1 MINHFNFRRE
11 KDGAFLITNDY
22 GCYDF
27 LTKEEFL
34 TLVQDRIAQ
43 DTPLY
48 QRLRDKLFLVDT
60 TDVYSSET
68 AARLRSMKNY
78 LFQGTD
84 LHIFVVTNQ
93 CNLQC
98 IYCQAQDHRAAK
110 KGMMSIETGRKA
122 IDIALQSPNHHLTFE
137 FQGGEPLLNFPVI
150 RQMIAYAEQRKGQK
164 QIDFT
169 LVSNFSL
176 LTEDMADY
184 LLAHQVAICTS
195 LDGPEEIHTKN
206 RLSLN
211 GRSSYQAMWHG
222 RQILTERGYVPSAI
236 QTTTRHSLGRAK
248 EIIEEYRKEG
258 QHSIFLRP
266 LTPLGFAKSDWQKIG
281 YTAEEFLQFYRE
293 ALQEIIQ
300 LNLKGIP
307 FVEQHATFFLRKM
320 LAGVADNYMELR
332 SPCGAAFGQL
342 AYYYDGSIY
351 TCDEARMVAEAG
363 SPAFRLGDV
372 FTSSYRELLS
382 SRVCKAAAEASV
394 LETLPDCCDCVYQP
408 YCGACPVVQ
417 YALHGNIFAQEP
429 NGYRCR
435 IYKGIM
441 DCLFAVLR
449 HGTDEEKSVLKSWVG
464 DKHENHQE

>member
-1 MINHFNFRRE
+1 MINHFNFKRE
-11 KDGAFLITNDY
+11 QDGTFLITNDY

-34 TLVQDRIAQ
+34 SMVKGSITESSS
-43 DTPLY
+43 LY
-48 QRLRDKLFLVDT
+48 RRLRKKSFLLEPPDIFA
-60 TDVYSSET
+60 EKT
-68 AARLRSMKNY
+68 AEQFRGMKNY

-84 LHIFVVTNQ
+84 LHIFVMTNQ

-98 IYCQAQDHRAAK
+98 IYCQAQDHMAVK

-122 IDIALQSPNHHLTFE
+122 IDVALQSPNHHLTFE

-150 RQMIAYAEQRKGQK
+150 RQMIIYAEQMKGEK

-176 LTEDMADY
+176 LTEEIADF
-184 LLAHQVAICTS
+184 LLAHKVAICTS
-195 LDGPEEIHTKN
+195 LDGPEELHDRN
-206 RLSLN
+206 RKAMN
-211 GRSSYQAMWHG
+211 GRSSYQAMLRG
-222 RQILTERGYVPSAI
+222 RKILMERGCLPSAI
-236 QTTTRHSLGRAK
+236 QTTTRYSLGKAK
-248 EIIEEYRKEG
+248 EIIREYLAEG
-258 QHSIFLRP
+258 QQSIFIRP
-266 LTPLGFAKSDWQKIG
+266 LTPLGFAKSDWEKIG
-281 YTAEEFLQFYRE
+281 YTAEEFLNFYQE
-293 ALQEIIQ
+293 ALQEIIR
-300 LNLKGIP
+300 LNLKGI
-307 FVEQHATFFLRKM
+307 FFKEQHACFFLKKM
-320 LAGVADNYMELR
+320 LRGEADNYMELR
-332 SPCGAAFGQL
+332 SPCGATFGQL

-372 FTSSYRELLS
+372 YTSSYRDLLS

-394 LETLPDCCDCVYQP
+394 LETLPGCCDCVYQP
-408 YCGACPVVQ
+408 YCGVCPVVE

-435 IYKGIM
+435 IYKGIL

-449 HGTDEEKSVLKSWVG
+449 HGTDAEQQVLKSWVE
-464 DKHENHQE
+464 DEHENHQE